1 MEWPWQRVKRLE
13 EQVAQLQRIIA
24 EQKAEIE
31 RLRQLLEEAQRTSK
45 RQAAPFSRR
54 NPKAHPEKPGR
65 KAGRQYGRACRRP
78 IPEVIDQTV
87 EAVLPDN
94 CTCGGR
100 VLETGVETQYQTEIP
115 PPQVERIAFRIH
127 VGRCEQCG
135 RRVQGRHSR
144 QTSNAVGAAASQLG
158 PRAVAVATQL
168 NKQMGLSYGKTAS
181 VLQELFGL
189 PVSRGGLSQAL
200 ERVAK
205 KSEPTYQKLIQEI
218 RSSPSVTPDETGW
231 KVGGRL
237 WWMWAFSTASVTVY
251 SIQPGRGFAQAAAI
265 LGSDYAGFLTRDGWI
280 VYRFFEQAFHQSCL
294 SHLLRRCREMIAIAR
309 RGAAEFPRTV
319 QEILQDAL
327 GLRDR
332 YQAGAVSETGLAIAL
347 GKLEIRLDR
356 ALDKSYRLPANQRLA
371 NHLLRERQAIF
382 TFLYCPGL
390 DATNYRAEQ
399 AIRPMVVT
407 RKVWGGNRTQRGA
420 QTQSILVS
428 LLQTCR
434 QQGRPA
440 VPVLEQL
447 LRSPNPEVIDLTIPD
462 RSPPSIHSI
471 SKSCLTLTTGDDGV
485 TMSRR

>member
-1 MEWPWQRVKRLE
+1 
-13 EQVAQLQRIIA
+13 
-24 EQKAEIE
+24 
-31 RLRQLLEEAQRTSK
+31 
-45 RQAAPFSRR
+45 
-54 NPKAHPEKPGR
+54 
-65 KAGRQYGRACRRP
+65 
-78 IPEVIDQTV
+78 
-87 EAVLPDN
+87 
-94 CTCGGR
+94 
-100 VLETGVETQYQTEIP
+100 
-115 PPQVERIAFRIH
+115 
-127 VGRCEQCG
+127 
-135 RRVQGRHSR
+135 VQGRHLR

-231 KVGGRL
+231 KVGGKL

-251 SIQPGRGFAQAAAI
+251 SIQPGRGFKQAAAI
-265 LGSDYAGFLTRDGWI
+265 LGADYAGFLTRDGWI
-280 VYRFFEQAFHQSCL
+280 VYRFFVQAFHQSCL
-294 SHLLRRCREMIAIAR
+294 SHLLRRCREMIALAPPS
-309 RGAAEFPRTV
+309 ATEFPRTV
-319 QEILQDAL
+319 QGILQDAL
-327 GLRDR
+327 DLRDR
-332 YQAGAVSETGLAIAL
+332 YQAAKVSEVGLAIAL
-347 GKLEIRLDR
+347 GKLESRLDR

-407 RKVWGGNRTQRGA
+407 RKVWGGNRTERGA

-434 QQGRPA
+434 QQGRAA

-447 LRSPNPEVIDLTIPD
+447 LRSPNFEAIDLTAPD
-462 RSPPSIHSI
+462 RSPPSIS
-471 SKSCLTLTTGDDGV
+471 V
-485 TMSRR
+485 SRR